1 MPTYGQFCPVAKSAE
16 ILGDTWSLLIVREL
30 LLGSTRFSTFQKGMP
45 RISPTVLNAR
55 LKQLEAQGVIVRRPL
70 SGQRG
75 HEYRLTPAGKE
86 LGPVIQSLVVWGTR
100 WARDDLRDEDADVGF
115 LMFDIERNLRS
126 EELPGGETVLCFQF
140 PDRSDCS
147 KWWIVCDGEKRDLC
161 DKDPGKDVSAYIT
174 ATSRDMIKVWMG
186 DLPVST
192 ALNDGT
198 IVVIGDRLVCR
209 RFRRWFPLSPAA
221 AIPRPD

>member
-30 LLGSTRFSTFQKGMP
+30 LLGSTRFSTLQKGMP
-45 RISPTVLNAR
+45 RISPTVLNTR
-55 LKQLEAQGVIVRRPL
+55 LKQLEARGVIARRPL

-86 LGPVIQSLVVWGTR
+86 LGPVIESLVLWGTR
-100 WARDDLRDEDADVGF
+100 WARDDLGKDDADVAF

-126 EELPGGETVLCFQF
+126 EELPDGETVLCFQF
-140 PDRSDCS
+140 PDRSEHA

-161 DKDPGKDVSAYIT
+161 DVDPGKDVSAFVT
-174 ATSRDMIKVWMG
+174 ATSHDMIRVWMG
-186 DLPVST
+186 DLSLST
-192 ALNDGT
+192 ALTDGS
-198 IVVIGDRLVCR
+198 VVVLGESLVCR
-209 RFRRWFPLSPAA
+209 RFRKWFPLSPAA